1 MSNTFNKGSKLLFAH
16 GAGIGLA
23 TSTLAASSAAGGTA
37 VTHCLISSAVLA
49 AGSEFLLKQDK
60 QHFRMAPVITGLFL
74 SAALSSAAIGHGRQ
88 MEDAI
93 GEWLE
98 SPAMRGSIIVAPP
111 PQTYRI
117 K

>member
-1 MSNTFNKGSKLLFAH
+1 MPNTFNKGSKLLFAH

-23 TSTLAASSAAGGTA
+23 TSTLASSAAGGTA

-49 AGSEFLLKQDK
+49 AGSEFLLKQNK
-60 QHFRMAPVITGLFL
+60 QHFRIAPVITGLFL
-74 SAALSSAAIGHGRQ
+74 SAALSSVAIGHGRQ

-111 PQTYRI
+111 QQTYRI